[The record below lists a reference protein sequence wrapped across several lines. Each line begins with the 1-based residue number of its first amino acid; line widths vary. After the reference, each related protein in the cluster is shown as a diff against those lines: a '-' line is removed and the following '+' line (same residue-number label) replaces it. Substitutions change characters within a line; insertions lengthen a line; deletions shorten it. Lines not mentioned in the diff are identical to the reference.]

1 MAQSCAPSAYIKE
14 AKARRQQVL
23 AQMVD
28 NSVMVIG
35 AGSEAVRSQDTHYRF
50 RQQSDFWYLTGFKEP
65 DAVLVLVKLTAQQWA
80 RYQALDLAADTAV
93 ATATSPTSETQV
105 EQANTFSMVF
115 VRPTDPDAERWH
127 GRRLGVADSA
137 FELMINEAYDIAE
150 FEQRLLPLLRQVNQ
164 LYFDLAANDPRHQ
177 SISKVARSAAQAGK
191 KQPNTPLHWVDY
203 RTILY
208 PMRMIKSDTELD
220 IMRHSAS
227 LAARGHTRAMQFAAC
242 NLQASAQL
250 GQRLYEYH
258 LEAEILHEFMWHGQ
272 MAEAYGSIVG
282 SGENACILHYVENN
296 SPLTDGDLVLIDAG
310 VEVLGYASDITRT
323 WPLNGQ
329 FSEAQRDIYDLVL
342 ASQIAAIEAVQ
353 PGVRFQQIMDACLQV
368 LVPGLCQLGILSLG
382 PDEQPQHRI
391 DDLSY
396 RAFFMHGLGHF
407 IGLDVHDVGH
417 YCEADGE
424 SVVLRPGMVIT
435 IEPGLYFAA
444 DAQVA
449 EQYRGIGVRIED
461 DVLVTETGFEVLT
474 DEAIKDPDLIEEL
487 MAYASQ
493 AD

>member
-28 NSVMVIG
+28 NSIMLIS

-65 DAVLVLVKLTAQQWA
+65 DALLVLVKLTAQQWA
-80 RYQALDLAADTAV
+80 RYQALDAV
-93 ATATSPTSETQV
+93 ATAAAEPAGESQV
-105 EQANTFSMVF
+105 HQPDGLCMVF
-115 VRPTDPDAERWH
+115 VRPSEPDAERWH
-127 GRRLGVADSA
+127 GRRLGVNDSA
-137 FELMINEAYDIAE
+137 FELMVEQAHDIAE
-150 FEQRLLPLLRQVNQ
+150 FEQRLLPLLRQVNH
-164 LYFDLAANDPRHQ
+164 LYFDLAASDPRHH
-177 SISKVARSAAQAGK
+177 SLANLARSAARAGK
-191 KQPNTPLHWVDY
+191 KQPNVPLQWVDY
-203 RTILY
+203 RTIVH
-208 PMRMIKSDTELD
+208 PMRMIKSDVELD
-220 IMRHSAS
+220 IMRHAAS

-296 SPLTDGDLVLIDAG
+296 SPLCDGDMVLIDAG

-323 WPLNGQ
+323 WPLNGE
-329 FSEAQRDIYDLVL
+329 FSEPQRNIYDVVL
-342 ASQIAAIEAVQ
+342 ASQLAAIEAVK

-368 LVPGLCQLGILSLG
+368 LVPGLCELGILTLG
-382 PDEQPQHRI
+382 PDERPQDRI
-391 DDLSY
+391 DDESY
-396 RAFFMHGLGHF
+396 RSFFMHGVGHF
-407 IGLDVHDVGH
+407 LGLDVHDVGN

-444 DAQVA
+444 DAKVA

-474 DEAIKDPDLIEEL
+474 DEAIKDPDQIEEL